1 MATPV
6 YVTRVTSNLKG
17 GLDRTLGERTLIVG
31 PNGSGKSAI
40 QNSIEL
46 ALTGRVSD
54 IAGRADAADLG
65 IVGMMAPAGEP
76 LRATVHLS
84 DGRVASFEAA
94 RKDGG
99 WSRGQR
105 TGATGD
111 FPVSRVRQNLTGSP
125 ETARKFLLANIGA
138 MASRDEVL
146 RLLPHDLHGVYGKK
160 ADTMTTST
168 EVERLLLVFE
178 QEKSAARRHTQE
190 AEAAEATKA
199 RMSSDLPPEPTDD
212 DLRAAEEKADG
223 LRAPPP
229 QNPMRISRAA
239 LVTAMEKQTAALM
252 LTHRGT
258 VELNARVE
266 ELQAAVTAGDLA
278 LRAIHPIVE
287 PLMDVLHHHE
297 NFDACMVCG
306 NAWTAASEEMRRGTQ
321 EAFGSVKGQLAT
333 QGEKET
339 ALTEAVH
346 SLAELRA
353 DLDRQLVE
361 LEALENELANTPEED
376 SVDNDLEAYRA
387 ASVRLEGLRSAKS
400 RWQSVRALR
409 ETVWTAQQNAAE
421 AKKLADACG
430 NAIKDLLNIALG
442 KFNTVVQS
450 YLPDTDTFFL
460 MIRDGERDVCRYGL
474 YKNGTY
480 HSALSGAEW
489 ARVTLALGCAVGG
502 NGDVV
507 IYTPEERAFDPNTLR
522 SVMQALSESPG
533 QVILTSP
540 VKPSG
545 RIPKGWTVIET
556 NPTTTPTE
564 TE

>member
-1 MATPV
+1 MTTPV
-6 YVTRVTSNLKG
+6 HVTRVTSNLKG
-17 GLDRTLGERTLIVG
+17 GLDRVLGERTLIVG

-54 IAGRADAADLG
+54 IAGRVDAADLG

-76 LRATVHLS
+76 LRATVYLS
-84 DGRVASFEAA
+84 NGQVASFEAA

-111 FPVSRVRQNLTGSP
+111 FPVSRVRQSLIGSP
-125 ETARKFLLANIGA
+125 ETARKFLLANIGTR
-138 MASRDEVL
+138 ASREEVL
-146 RLLPHDLHGVYGKK
+146 RLLPHDLHEVYGKK
-160 ADTMTTST
+160 ADTMSAST
-168 EVERLLLVFE
+168 EVDRLLFVFE
-178 QEKSAARRHTQE
+178 QEKTAARRYTQE

-199 RMSSDLPPEPTDD
+199 RMSSDLPPEPTDE

-229 QNPMRISRAA
+229 PNPNRVTRAS
-239 LVTAMEKQTAALM
+239 LVASMEKQTTALM

-258 VELNARVE
+258 VELSAQVE
-266 ELQAAVTAGDLA
+266 ALRAAVTEGDVS
-278 LRAIHPIVE
+278 LRAIHPIVT

-297 NFDACMVCG
+297 GFESCMVCG
-306 NAWTAASEEMRRGTQ
+306 GAWTDASEEMRRGTQ
-321 EAFGSVKGQLAT
+321 EAFGGVQGQLSA
-333 QGEKET
+333 QSDKE
-339 ALTEAVH
+339 AHLAEAVA
-346 SLAELRA
+346 SLAALRA
-353 DLDRQLVE
+353 DVDRQLVE
-361 LEALENELANTPEED
+361 LEALEYDLANTPEEAD
-376 SVDNDLEAYRA
+376 TGHDFDAYRT
-387 ASVRLEGLRSAKS
+387 ASARLDTLRNAKA
-400 RWQSVRALR
+400 RWQGVRALR
-409 ETVWTAQQNAAE
+409 ETVWGAQQNAVE

-430 NAIKDLLNIALG
+430 HAIKDLLNIALG

-450 YLPDTDTFFL
+450 YLPDTDSFFL
-460 MIRDGERDVCRYGL
+460 TIRDGERDVCRYGL
-474 YKNGTY
+474 YKDGY

-502 NGDVV
+502 SADVV

-522 SVMQALSESPG
+522 SVMQSLSESPG

-540 VKPSG
+540 IKPSG
-545 RIPKGWTVIET
+545 RIPKGWTIIET
-556 NPTTTPTE
+556 NPTPTPTE

>member
-6 YVTRVTSNLKG
+6 YVSRVTSNLKG

-40 QNSIEL
+40 QNSVEL

-54 IAGRADAADLG
+54 IAGRVDAADLG

-76 LRATVHLS
+76 LRATVYLS

-111 FPVSRVRQNLTGSP
+111 FPVSRVRQSLIGSP

-138 MASRDEVL
+138 RASREEVL
-146 RLLPHDLHGVYGKK
+146 RLLPHDLHEVYSKK
-160 ADTMTTST
+160 ADTLSASH
-168 EVERLLLVFE
+168 EVDRLLFVFE
-178 QEKSAARRHTQE
+178 NEKSATRRHTQE

-199 RMSSDLPPEPTDD
+199 RMSSDLPPEPTDE
-212 DLRAAEEKADG
+212 DLRAAEAKADG

-229 QNPMRISRAA
+229 QSPMRISRAA
-239 LVTAMEKQTAALM
+239 LVAAMSTQTEALM

-258 VELNARVE
+258 VELGARVE
-266 ELQAAVTAGDLA
+266 ALQAAVTEGDVA

-306 NAWTAASEEMRRGTQ
+306 NAWTPASEEMRRGTQ
-321 EAFGSVKGQLAT
+321 DAFGGVKGQLAT
-333 QGEKET
+333 QSAKE
-339 ALTEAVH
+339 AELVEAVH
-346 SLAELRA
+346 ALAELRGA
-353 DLDRQLVE
+353 LDRQLVE

-376 SVDNDLEAYRA
+376 PVDHDFEAYRN
-387 ASVRLEGLRSAKS
+387 ASARLDTLRSAKS

-409 ETVWTAQQNAAE
+409 ETVWGSQQNAAE

-450 YLPDTDTFFL
+450 YLPDTDSFFL
-460 MIRDGERDVCRYGL
+460 TIRDGERDVCRYGL
-474 YKNGTY
+474 YKNGSY
-480 HSALSGAEW
+480 HAALSGAEW

-502 NGDVV
+502 AADVV

-545 RIPKGWTVIET
+545 RIPKGWTIIET